1 MEMLVRLSAFV
12 GVFSCMA
19 AWEYWMPC
27 RQLLRPRR
35 ERWVTNLSL
44 TMLNSLLV
52 WATVGSIAYAA
63 AVFAAEQSVGVLHWI
78 ALPPWVAAVVTLLGL
93 DFAIYLHHVLFHAVP
108 IFWRLHQVHHA
119 DLDMD
124 ATTGLRFHP
133 FEIFLSFG
141 LKMAVVILL
150 GAVPWVVV
158 AFEILLNAASVFNHS
173 NVVIPERVDAWL
185 RWFLVTPDM
194 HRIHHST
201 RAVETN
207 ANFGFSFSCWDRV
220 CGTYRAHP
228 ALGHRRM
235 DIGLSDYRTPF
246 TLGQLLLLPFQGA
259 AGRYTFAGA
268 RSTREESNN
277 GSSQNSRLPRIG
289 ASALLVSVIVLA
301 WLTRDQLTLE
311 AITAWVAHGGAWG
324 PVVFVGIYSV
334 APALFLPG
342 AVLTI
347 AGGALFGPFTGALL
361 SLIGATIGATVA
373 FLLARYLAADWVE
386 GRVSGTLHDIKA
398 GVEREG
404 WRFVAFVRLVPLFPF
419 NLLNYALG
427 LTRVSVQT
435 FAVTSFLAMA
445 PGAVAYSYLGYAS
458 REAVSG
464 GPDLIQKGLLA
475 LALLATVALLPSFL
489 RRWRP
494 REKMSPHQLQALLSQ
509 GNAPLVLDV
518 RNPDEFTGE
527 RGHII
532 GAVLS
537 PLPELD
543 TKLDELT
550 VHRPYAIITV

>member
-19 AWEYWMPC
+19 AWEYWTPC

-44 TMLNSLLV
+44 TTLNSLLV
-52 WATVGSIAYAA
+52 WVTVGSIAYAT
-63 AVFAAEQSVGVLHWI
+63 AVFAAEQGVGVLHWI
-78 ALPPWVAAVVTLLGL
+78 ALPPWVAAVVTLFGL

-173 NVVIPERVDAWL
+173 NVAMPERVDAWL
-185 RWFLVTPDM
+185 RWFLVTPNM

-235 DIGLSDYRTPF
+235 DIGLSDHRTPL
-246 TLGQLLLLPFQGA
+246 TLGRLLLFPFQGSA
-259 AGRYTFAGA
+259 D
-268 RSTREESNN
+268 RS
-277 GSSQNSRLPRIG
+277 SRI
-289 ASALLVSVIVLA
+289 
-301 WLTRDQLTLE
+301 
-311 AITAWVAHGGAWG
+311 
-324 PVVFVGIYSV
+324 
-334 APALFLPG
+334 
-342 AVLTI
+342 
-347 AGGALFGPFTGALL
+347 
-361 SLIGATIGATVA
+361 
-373 FLLARYLAADWVE
+373 
-386 GRVSGTLHDIKA
+386 
-398 GVEREG
+398 
-404 WRFVAFVRLVPLFPF
+404 
-419 NLLNYALG
+419 
-427 LTRVSVQT
+427 
-435 FAVTSFLAMA
+435 
-445 PGAVAYSYLGYAS
+445 
-458 REAVSG
+458 
-464 GPDLIQKGLLA
+464 
-475 LALLATVALLPSFL
+475 
-489 RRWRP
+489 RRWRHAG
-494 REKMSPHQLQALLSQ
+494 KMSPQQLQTLLSQ
-509 GNAPLVLDV
+509 GRSPLVLDV

-527 RGHII
+527 RGHIAYT
-532 GAVLS
+532 GKVSRQLLSRGEAHNLSGDVLCWACVC
-537 PLPELD
+537 PKTPCGN
-543 TKLDELT
+543 
-550 VHRPYAIITV
+550 Y